1 MAGLRIFTN
10 LIPKNERLPKVT
22 GLGGPRIRQSKPINL
37 VNPDFFTSNNP
48 AIKANIQKFN
58 LIDPKD
64 LRAATLDRLN
74 ASVDAVNAQIE
85 GSIQFKGVRFGVHSE
100 SGRHFAVVRDRESGE
115 VLKTIP
121 GEAFLELAARLKD
134 LSGLLVNVL
143 G

>member
-22 GLGGPRIRQSKPINL
+22 GLGGPTIRQPKPLNF

-58 LIDPKD
+58 LMDPKD
-64 LRAATLDRLN
+64 LRADALNRLS

-100 SGRHFAVVRDRESGE
+100 SGRHFAVVRDRQSGE

-134 LSGLLVNVL
+134 LSGVLVDVL